1 MLFWMFTVGAGLYL
15 LVTGRPAAGPWR
27 ARPHPN
33 RLV

>member
-15 LVTGRPAAGPWR
+15 LVTGRPAGRWR